1 MIARPRGAKFVGELS
16 RTGRPRANVEQ
27 PDGCCSSGGF
37 QDVATMHSVHV
48 FLLALFGAARTD
60 RPHGVRIATDAI
72 GAWCAGEAGLALRTR
87 AGAGLT
93 PGPPDGASP
102 PSRDGS
108 GWPRSSRHSPRPAS
122 GSAVRLRQVV

>member
-1 MIARPRGAKFVGELS
+1 MIARPRGPKFVCELS
-16 RTGRPRANVEQ
+16 GTGRLRANVEQ

-37 QDVATMHSVHV
+37 QDVATMHSAHI

-60 RPHGVRIATDAI
+60 RPHGVRIAADAT
-72 GAWCAGEAGLALRTR
+72 GAWCGEAALELRMR

-93 PGPPDGASP
+93 PAPPAGACL